1 MHDKLEVIKS
11 IIFQHEKLL
20 RQGFDDEEYRMLY
33 YNLIEQLGDVL
44 RKDSECTPEKDAN
57 ESESHFCNS
66 LNAMYGTFLHLAYQF
81 KDSQYCIVD
90 TKLAKLA
97 SKYFERAQECI
108 TYLRKK
114 VSESESRKV
123 NEEQEDKQ

>member
-1 MHDKLEVIKS
+1 MVETLEVVKS

-33 YNLIEQLGDVL
+33 YNLIEQLGDIL
-44 RKDSECTPEKDAN
+44 RKDSEYTPEKDAN
-57 ESESHFCNS
+57 ENESHFCNS

-81 KDSQYCIVD
+81 KNSQYCVVEKNIV
-90 TKLAKLA
+90 KRA
-97 SKYFERAQECI
+97 SEYFERAQECI

-114 VSESESRKV
+114 VSESESRKDV
-123 NEEQEDKQ
+123 L